1 MHWGLLTA
9 RAIGWVSHPPISSER
24 IHAETPVGLV
34 TQVSM
39 GNPHNL
45 IYAKDG
51 APIDVAS
58 LPLESIG
65 SEFENL
71 PIFPARTNTEFV
83 EVRARCPV

>member
-1 MHWGLLTA
+1 M
-9 RAIGWVSHPPISSER
+9 
-24 IHAETPVGLV
+24 
-34 TQVSM
+34 SM

-65 SEFENL
+65 SDFENL
-71 PIFPARTNTEFV
+71 AIFPARTNTEFV
-83 EVRARCPV
+83 EVRASLTLCSTINLKGQKIEGQPST